1 MILVKE
7 QWNNDALR
15 NKQIRL
21 KNVEALPSQ
30 VSQGLRSSE
39 TRVKYN
45 HGLYP
50 MNCPY
55 RLAVLQSSTNLLL
68 HSDTNVKRLLELC
81 LSEGLQTALQ
91 SPSIHVCS
99 SLCEWESSGVP
110 RRGSNCRLT
119 AKVEV
124 QQFFPVHTFQPI
136 SLVLVWEHI
145 QSRDGFLWSVNIN
158 LPRHC
163 GWDYIKRVLT
173 NCTNA
178 TVVTLALMG
187 FTGFL
192 NVQIKMFY

>member
-1 MILVKE
+1 M
-7 QWNNDALR
+7 
-15 NKQIRL
+15 
-21 KNVEALPSQ
+21 
-30 VSQGLRSSE
+30 SQGLRSSE

-45 HGLYP
+45 HGPYP

-55 RLAVLQSSTNLLL
+55 RPAVLQSSTNLLL
-68 HSDTNVKRLLELC
+68 LSDTNVKRLLELC

-124 QQFFPVHTFQPI
+124 QQLFPVHTFQPI
-136 SLVLVWEHI
+136 SLVLMWEHI

-158 LPRHC
+158 LPKRC
-163 GWDYIKRVLT
+163 GWDYIKRVQT
-173 NCTNA
+173 RCKNA
-178 TVVTLALMG
+178 TVVTLALMD